1 MYRASA
7 VGFFVMAVSSRQRRT
22 SPVKGTIQI
31 PTDILNVSIYRIT
44 MVTRSF
50 NRISTYEIGHFVDE
64 SLWVFD
70 FDCADLITS

>member
-1 MYRASA
+1 M
-7 VGFFVMAVSSRQRRT
+7 
-22 SPVKGTIQI
+22 KGTIQI